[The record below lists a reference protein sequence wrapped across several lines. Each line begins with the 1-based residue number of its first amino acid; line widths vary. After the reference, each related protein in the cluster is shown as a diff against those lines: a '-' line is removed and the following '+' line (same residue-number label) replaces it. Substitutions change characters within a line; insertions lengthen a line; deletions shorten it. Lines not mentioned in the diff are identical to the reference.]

1 MLEKPIMLQCNKM
14 LDLLVLGPY
23 IMRIVAVQHTNFET
37 LLLRGNVMYEDF
49 MKMAQD
55 SFKPAMKLA
64 ENNTALAVKL
74 MQSQAES
81 AAELMQNNLA
91 HVQAL
96 VETKDLNEV
105 VEMQQKYVEALNEK
119 LVTAAR
125 ENAAAIEA
133 AVSEAGKIF
142 EGSLADVQ
150 AQAKQTVEKIEK
162 EMNKAGKKAA

>member
-1 MLEKPIMLQCNKM
+1 
-14 LDLLVLGPY
+14 
-23 IMRIVAVQHTNFET
+23 
-37 LLLRGNVMYEDF
+37 MYEDF
-49 MKMAQD
+49 MKLAQD
-55 SFKPAMKLA
+55 SLKPAMKLA

-74 MQSQAES
+74 MQSQAEN

-105 VEMQQKYVEALNEK
+105 VEMQQKYVESLNEK
-119 LVTAAR
+119 LVTAAK

-133 AVSEAGKIF
+133 AVTEAGKIF

-150 AQAKQTVEKIEK
+150 AQAKKTVEKIEK
-162 EMNKAGKKAA
+162 EMNKTGKKAA